1 MIKIEIPDSLLLRH
15 RAKYYN
21 DIEKILAELKTGK
34 RYFNYTPKKAYFQ
47 KFYDLFIQYD
57 ILIAQPEKLKN
68 FIIEEEQLVKKCWG
82 GHRPSKVNDIFLE
95 IFSYKSFSEGKYID
109 SKNKA
114 KDSEWDAWT
123 FLKGL
128 NISVC
133 PYCNADTVFAS
144 IVLKKGKGAI
154 PIRSALDHYYPK
166 SKYPFFA
173 ISLYNLVPSCD
184 RCNSKIKERREMH
197 NYDTT
202 HPYADNFHDGIR
214 FSKKIL
220 TPGGF
225 YGNPSGFELELVPND
240 KDLVLADKA
249 KNMAKFFSISEVY
262 NSIFKREAAQ
272 IIEKINFC
280 VNSYRSTLKPLGL
293 SDEELDNLMWGDI
306 LDPSQINRNRLSK
319 MTIDLRNE
327 KIDSV

>member
-21 DIEKILAELKTGK
+21 DIEKILAELKNGK
-34 RYFNYTPKKAYFQ
+34 RYLNYIPKKAYFQ

-68 FIIEEEQLVKKCWG
+68 FIIEEEQLVKQCWG
-82 GHRPSKVNDIFLE
+82 GNRPSKVNDIFLE

-166 SKYPFFA
+166 SKYPFLA

-184 RCNSKIKERREMH
+184 RCNSKTKERREMH

-202 HPYADNFHDGIR
+202 HPYTDNFHDGIR

-225 YGNPSGFELELVPND
+225 CGNPDDFNLELVPTG
-240 KDLVLADKA
+240 KDSELITKA
-249 KNMAKFFSISEVY
+249 GNMAEFFSIKEVY
-262 NSIFKREAAQ
+262 NSIFKHEAAK

-280 VNSYRSTLKPLGL
+280 VDSYRSTLKPLGL

-306 LDPSQINRNRLSK
+306 LDPSQINRNRLAK

>member
-1 MIKIEIPDSLLLRH
+1 MIKIEIPDSSLSRH

-34 RYFNYTPKKAYFQ
+34 GYLNYTPEKAYFQ

-68 FIIEEEQLVKKCWG
+68 FIIEEEQLVKQCWDG
-82 GHRPSKVNDIFLE
+82 NRPSEVNDIFLE

-166 SKYPFFA
+166 SKYPFLA

-202 HPYADNFHDGIR
+202 HPYTDNFHDGIR

-225 YGNPSGFELELVPND
+225 CGNPDDFNLELVPTG
-240 KDLVLADKA
+240 KDSELITKA
-249 KNMAKFFSISEVY
+249 GNMAEFFSIKEVY
-262 NSIFKREAAQ
+262 NSIFKHEAAK

-280 VNSYRSTLKPLGL
+280 VDSYRSTLKPLGL